1 MVSRDMWAVILAAF
15 TGGEKA
21 RIVKNVFPA
30 LRPHATFWLPVFATF
45 AALTCTPAI
54 AQRANDN
61 ALAAAEDAFG
71 TTVGNETIGLYDAR
85 NARGFNPQASGN
97 VRIEGMYFDRPQSG
111 PGDVMVDRLTSGFT
125 VRVGLTA
132 QAYPFP
138 APSGIVD
145 INLRIPRRDSALASM
160 VATFGPYD
168 TYGLEID
175 GQTPI
180 VPGKLNVAAGIKGQR
195 LRSDFDS
202 TANDWSAS
210 TLARWTPSENI
221 EVVPFWGRYERHDF
235 EANPFIYGFGDI
247 NPPLIKRGVNY
258 QQGWSDFEQHET
270 NFGVLTRFRLGDN
283 WTLRTGTFRAFYLRA
298 KDTLT
303 FYQNV
308 MPSGLSDLSFQ
319 RSPEQE
325 FSSWSGEV
333 RASGVY
339 VVDDFRHTFHITARG
354 RDGKRLTGGTAIVR
368 VGTAILGVPT
378 PVPEPVFNF
387 SPRISD
393 FASQITGGA
402 LYDLQW
408 RRVGGFSIGLQK
420 ASYKRNVQVPNGP
433 PSALSARPWLYNST
447 WSLQPIQQ
455 MTVFGSYT
463 KGLEE
468 SGVASQAARNRGE
481 AMPSS
486 ITRQIDAGISYA
498 LSANMKVVTTV
509 FEIKKPDFDRDAT
522 TLFTNVGNLSHQGV
536 EFSLTGQPAPALTM
550 SAGVVLLKARV
561 KGPLVD
567 QGVIGSVPVGR
578 DSSAMRLDLQYGPSA
593 WKGLSVDGQLERL
606 DKGFANSHNLANIPP
621 RVVVNLGARYRFKI
635 LDEASTLRVRLQNL
649 TNTFAWE
656 YTGGNNYYLQYIGAR
671 RVTVSLAAD
680 F

>member
-1 MVSRDMWAVILAAF
+1 MRNVVLAPRTRAF
-15 TGGEKA
+15 Y
-21 RIVKNVFPA
+21 
-30 LRPHATFWLPVFATF
+30 LSSVFA
-45 AALTCTPAI
+45 ACSALAWSPAV
-54 AQRANDN
+54 AQRSSDN

-145 INLRIPRRDSALASM
+145 INLRIPRRDSALTSV

-168 TYGLEID
+168 AYGLEID

-180 VPGKLNVAAGIKGQR
+180 VPGKLNVAAGVKLQR
-195 LRSDFDS
+195 FRSDMNAK
-202 TANDWSAS
+202 ANDWSAS
-210 TLARWTPSENI
+210 TLVRWTPSENI
-221 EVVPFWGRYERHDF
+221 EIVPFWGRFERRDYES
-235 EANPFIYGFGDI
+235 NPFIYGFGDN
-247 NPPLIKRGVNY
+247 NPPRIARSVNY
-258 QQGWSDFEQHET
+258 QQDWSDFTQHET
-270 NFGVLTRFRLGDN
+270 NFGLLTRFRLGDH
-283 WTLRTGTFRAFYLRA
+283 WTLRTGTFRAFYFRA
-298 KDTLT
+298 EDTLT

-308 MPSGLSDLSFQ
+308 MPNGSADLSFQ
-319 RSPEQE
+319 RSPPQE

-339 VVDDFRHTFHITARG
+339 TMSDFRHTIHITGRG
-354 RDGKRLTGGTAIVR
+354 RAGLRLAGGTAIVR
-368 VGTAILGVPT
+368 VGTAILGVPA
-378 PVPEPVFNF
+378 PIPEPVFNF
-387 SPRISD
+387 LPRLRD
-393 FASQITGGA
+393 EANQITGGA
-402 LYDLQW
+402 IYDLQW

-420 ASYKRNVQVPNGP
+420 ASYKRHVIVPNGP
-433 PSALSARPWLYNST
+433 SSALSARPWLYNGT
-447 WSLQPIQQ
+447 WNLQPTAQV
-455 MTVFGSYT
+455 TLFGSYT

-486 ITRQIDAGISYA
+486 ITRQIDAGVSYA
-498 LSANMKVVTTV
+498 IASNMKVVTTL
-509 FEIKKPDFDRDAT
+509 FEIKKPYFDRDAT
-522 TLFTNVGNLSHQGV
+522 SLFTNVGNLSHQGL
-536 EFSLTGQPAPALTM
+536 EFSLTGQPLPALTM

-561 KGPLVD
+561 EGPLVD
-567 QGVIGSVPVGR
+567 QGVIGSVPIGR
-578 DSSAMRLDLQYGPSA
+578 DSSAMRLDLQYGPPA
-593 WKGLSVDGQLERL
+593 WKGLSIDGQMERL
-606 DKGFANSHNLANIPP
+606 DKGYANPRNMANIAP
-621 RVVVNLGARYRFKI
+621 RIVVNLGGRYRFKI
-635 LDEASTLRVRLQNL
+635 LDAASTLRVRLQNL

-656 YTGGNNYYLQYIGAR
+656 YTGGTNYYLQYIGAR
-671 RVTVSLAAD
+671 RVTISLAAD